1 FTLSGIPPAPKGVP
15 QIEVTFDI
23 DTDGIIKVSARDK
36 ASNKDASIT
45 VAGSSGLSDS
55 EIEKMVQ
62 DAEKFAE
69 SDKAKREAIESAN
82 RADQL
87 CNDTENSLNEFKEK
101 LDQVEADKLREQIA
115 SLREIAVKAQAGEEV
130 DPAELKTK
138 TEELQNDSLKVFE
151 KLYKNN
157 ENQENNSGD
166 SEPKN

>member
-1 FTLSGIPPAPKGVP
+1 
-15 QIEVTFDI
+15 
-23 DTDGIIKVSARDK
+23 
-36 ASNKDASIT
+36 
-45 VAGSSGLSDS
+45 
-55 EIEKMVQ
+55 
-62 DAEKFAE
+62 
-69 SDKAKREAIESAN
+69 KREAIESAN